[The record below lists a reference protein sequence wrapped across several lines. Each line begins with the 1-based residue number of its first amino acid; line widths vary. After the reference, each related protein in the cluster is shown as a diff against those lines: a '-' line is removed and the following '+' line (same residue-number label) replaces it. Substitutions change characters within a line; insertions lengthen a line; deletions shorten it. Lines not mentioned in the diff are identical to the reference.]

1 MDLISRVYWPL
12 EFLNCSSSSEFLNA
26 FVVIFL
32 SELPEYMN
40 SYVENKCVKL
50 FVSGFPLYIFFLRIF
65 LMNRKQYAIT

>member
-1 MDLISRVYWPL
+1 MDLISRIYWPL
-12 EFLNCSSSSEFLNA
+12 EFLNCSSNSEFLNA

-50 FVSGFPLYIFFLRIF
+50 FVSGFSLHIFFLRIF